1 MTKHLDHE
9 KIAADLRAASPHWAE
24 IDSSL
29 TRSGVAGRAQRW
41 NDERRRP
48 LAFVPGGETWRNQP
62 NPFVFRTRR
71 AWDGEP
77 GSSTWRYVLEGRY
90 IGDGPAP
97 Y

>member
-9 KIAADLRAASPHWAE
+9 KIAADLRAASPHWVE

-41 NDERRRP
+41 NDPHRCPR
-48 LAFVPGGETWRNQP
+48 AFVTMFWPDRERG
-62 NPFVFRTRR
+62 FIFRTRR

-77 GSSTWRYVLEGRY
+77 GNSAWRYVLEGRY
-90 IGDGPAP
+90 LNSAIAP